1 MKEVL
6 QNLAMALVDGL
17 MAIIPRAVP
26 NGVALRNCKIIS
38 HRGEHDNRTVMENTL
53 LAFDIARAAGVWG
66 VECDIR
72 WTRDL
77 VPVIFHDPSAE
88 RVFGKNLSIDSLDF
102 AELRQQL
109 PAIPTLQEVVAR
121 YSGNT
126 HLMLELKGYRPA
138 QLQEQR
144 RKLDNILRHITPG
157 EDYHVLAL
165 DPDFFT
171 LVDFLA
177 PEFLLPVAQTN
188 TSELSKISLQR
199 GYCGLAG
206 HYLMLGE
213 SVRQRHAKA
222 GQRIATGFPHSRN
235 CLCREIGRGVE
246 WIFSN
251 NAVALQGKLAALLAS
266 RSAE

>member
-1 MKEVL
+1 ML
-6 QNLAMALVDGL
+6 QNLAMALVDGI

-26 NGVALRNCKIIS
+26 DGVALRNCKIIS

-77 VPVIFHDPSAE
+77 VPVILHDASTE
-88 RVFGKNLSIDSLDF
+88 RVFGKNLRVESLEF
-102 AELRQQL
+102 SELRQQL

-126 HLMLELKGYRPA
+126 HLMLELKGYCPE

-144 RKLDNILRHITPG
+144 DRLGTVLSKVTAG
-157 EDYHVLAL
+157 KDYHVLAL
-165 DPDFFT
+165 DPDLFT

-188 TSELSKISLQR
+188 TSELSKVSLQR

-213 SVRQRHAKA
+213 SVRQRHTNA
-222 GQRIATGFPHSRN
+222 GQRIATGFPHSKN
-235 CLCREIGRGVE
+235 CLYREIGRGVE
-246 WIFSN
+246 WVFSN
-251 NAVALQGKLAALLAS
+251 NAVALQAKLTASLAS
-266 RSAE
+266 GNG